1 MNWQVLKD
9 VMFEPF
15 GNEMAFCSAIPV
27 VPTGILVGSGNLTT
41 FVIQSSARKEVMEYL
56 VITQILSVLNDLI
69 ILRRPHFSFCLPM
82 AISKI
87 IFDSPQVFKFRFE
100 WFHWAGAK
108 GISKGLLSVWTMKKK
123 TNQNSKTYT

>member
-1 MNWQVLKD
+1 MNWQVLKE

-15 GNEMAFCSAIPV
+15 GNEMAFCLAIPV

-41 FVIQSSARKEVMEYL
+41 FVMQSSARKKVMEYL
-56 VITQILSVLNDLI
+56 VISQILSVLNDLI

-100 WFHWAGAK
+100 WFH
-108 GISKGLLSVWTMKKK
+108 
-123 TNQNSKTYT
+123 